1 MRHFELSQ
9 DETEILGALVIIFSD
24 ASMLRLLMVAWA
36 DFSVRM
42 PTVDFICDLLTDTPN
57 KKEIIKQMLSK
68 DGKLRRMRLVLGIDT
83 ETFPTHTLQAY
94 TRLIVE
100 QPVLDAWFDRMSD
113 HAPLPYVLHHQH
125 GVPKQSLIVDSTIL
139 EELEYVLSSPH
150 PHLCLVGQPHSGRR
164 TICISI
170 ALQQYQKS
178 ILEIDICRAFL
189 GVSLTEMESCLSII
203 MREALLAGGMLM
215 LRCDRLADDQA
226 LISRL
231 KECQSQLARIVSQ
244 FPGEIILLATHED
257 AILDDI
263 FGKLNYIHISPPDQK
278 ASKEI
283 WKRALSPWSDFSE
296 IEQMSDI
303 FSKNY
308 QIPIGN
314 INNIVSQAVLS
325 IKQKQSDDSLSMH
338 HILSEIHKSFDH
350 QLGTLAEVVV
360 SDVKLSG
367 VVLPVEARKKV
378 DEILEYATNLDQVLT
393 HWGFR
398 KRSPYGNS
406 LSVLFSG
413 PPGTGKTLLAGAL
426 ANELGKVLYRV
437 DLSRIVDKYIG
448 KTTAVPQLFRI
459 AQAEDSQW
467 IPSSLVRDNRREFRL
482 RTN

>member
-1 MRHFELSQ
+1 MSKHPPKNASLEHEQIQKQQTKGVDSDASRLLRVWRDQFAALSTHAQQYELHCLMVERLYWKIIYYMRRYPERLMSTHQTYSDRCIGHEELMQMMGHQFANGSAEQWLYDHHVPVKSEALDHIIVLNAKIHEFLIVESRCAIASIMRHFELSQ

-42 PTVDFICDLLTDTPN
+42 PTVNFICDLLTDTPN

-83 ETFPTHTLQAY
+83 ETFPTHTPQAY

-113 HAPLPYVLHHQH
+113 HAPLPYVFIHQY

-139 EELEYVLSSPH
+139 EELEYVLSSHH

-263 FGKLNYIHISPPDQK
+263 FGKPNYIHISPPDQK

-296 IEQMSDI
+296 IEQMSDV

-314 INNIVSQAVLS
+314 IN
-325 IKQKQSDDSLSMH
+325 
-338 HILSEIHKSFDH
+338 
-350 QLGTLAEVVV
+350 
-360 SDVKLSG
+360 
-367 VVLPVEARKKV
+367 
-378 DEILEYATNLDQVLT
+378 
-393 HWGFR
+393 
-398 KRSPYGNS
+398 
-406 LSVLFSG
+406 
-413 PPGTGKTLLAGAL
+413 
-426 ANELGKVLYRV
+426 
-437 DLSRIVDKYIG
+437 
-448 KTTAVPQLFRI
+448 
-459 AQAEDSQW
+459 
-467 IPSSLVRDNRREFRL
+467 
-482 RTN
+482 